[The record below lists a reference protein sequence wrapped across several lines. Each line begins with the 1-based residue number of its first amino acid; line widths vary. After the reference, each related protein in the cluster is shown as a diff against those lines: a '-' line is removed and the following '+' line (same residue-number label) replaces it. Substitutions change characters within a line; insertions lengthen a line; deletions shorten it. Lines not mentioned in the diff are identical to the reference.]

1 MSIRETKKLKS
12 KKTTIKQQ
20 LPKKVAK
27 KTSSRKVAKKTS
39 SRKVAKKTSS
49 RKVAKKVTK
58 KPRVKKADKK
68 TSLKN
73 NTEHLYLKEEAFI
86 ASIKPYK
93 LSKKEKYMSAKQKH
107 HFNNILE
114 AWKKMLE
121 IEQDRTAN
129 KIQRNNSYFADEAD
143 RATHEEGFTLEIK
156 TRERERKLLSKID
169 QSIEDISNGNYGY
182 CTNPYCGV
190 EIGIRRLEA
199 RPSASLCIDCKTL
212 QEIEERQ
219 KYGQR

>member
-1 MSIRETKKLKS
+1 MRRPLKDYNREFQKMSIRETKKLKS

-27 KTSSRKVAKKTS
+27 KTSSRKVAKK
-39 SRKVAKKTSS
+39 VI
-49 RKVAKKVTK
+49 K